1 MMKFNEGERM
11 FLRNEFRAMDDGGWG
26 KRLTLPGF
34 VFLAMLGVAFATSG
48 LRFLQSRMDDPFVK
62 WVDFP
67 VTMKFNNDREY
78 DRTKDSL
85 DRWSEEMRWG
95 MDKSTGFFRYSMTF
109 HGLWDTR
116 EGVIGRTM
124 NPVEDTV
131 LMSNIFGKQLVL
143 DFRDSLLAS
152 YRGNEERMWRSGI
165 VMEEEL
171 YRFLF
176 GEDRNPRKVA
186 VSRGPYLAPFL
197 NVVAVVKRLPSR
209 SAFFTSPELQRSIVE
224 DDAGFQENTSLDST
238 SFWVRGRR
246 SEQELRAIADAIQNM
261 QMPMNIIPNLKEV
274 QVRTD
279 DAQGAESHRSRIV
292 MRFDDG
298 LDLQDRRTLFTNL
311 ADQYYSLDPLM
322 GGEYVFPRRSP
333 KKRGGVNDKYNWFSL
348 GFTRLDSIQQV
359 SEVLMGR
366 LGIELD
372 LNKVESLKN
381 FNIVSVLTNVL
392 GLMLLVFAVAAVAIF
407 INNLVKSHL
416 NHIKQN
422 LGTFRAFGVTRKF
435 MVQAYALIIGT
446 LLARAVAVGFS
457 CLLLIEGIRIGVASM
472 KELDAREVSLM
483 SMNLEVFSGNVLG
496 LVVILFGV
504 AIWTASMSTRRVLR
518 AAPGD
523 LIYNRI

>member
-1 MMKFNEGERM
+1 MKFNEGQRM
-11 FLRNEFRAMDDGGWG
+11 FLRNEFRAIDDGGWG

-67 VTMKFNNDREY
+67 VTMKFDDDRLY

-85 DRWSEEMRWG
+85 DLWSKETRWG

-109 HGLWDTR
+109 HGFRDTR

-131 LMSNIFGKQLVL
+131 LMDNIFGKQIVL
-143 DFRDSLLAS
+143 DFRDSLLEA

-176 GEDRNPRKVA
+176 GEDRNPRRVA
-186 VSRGPYLAPFL
+186 VSRGPYLAPVL
-197 NVVAVVKRLPSR
+197 DVVAVVKRLPSR
-209 SAFFTSPELQRSIVE
+209 SAFFSAPELQQAIVE
-224 DDAGFQENTSLDST
+224 DGDDFQENTLLDST
-238 SFWVRGRR
+238 SFWVRGQR
-246 SEQELRAIADAIQNM
+246 SEEELLDLADQIQKM
-261 QMPMNIIPNLKEV
+261 RMPMNIIPNLESV
-274 QVRTD
+274 QVRSHD
-279 DAQGAESHRSRIV
+279 SNGAESHRSRIV
-292 MRFDDG
+292 LKFDDA

-311 ADQYYSLDPLM
+311 SERYYQLDPLM
-322 GGEYVFPRRSP
+322 GGEYVFPRRSLR
-333 KKRGGVNDKYNWFSL
+333 KRGDARDKYNWFSL
-348 GFTRLDSIQQV
+348 GFTQLDSIQQV
-359 SEVLMGR
+359 SEVLMGT

-446 LLARAVAVGFS
+446 LLARAVALGFS
-457 CLLLIEGIRIGVASM
+457 CLLLIEGMRIAWGSM

-483 SMNLEVFSGNVLG
+483 STNLEVFSGNVLG
-496 LVVILFGV
+496 LVVILFAV
-504 AIWTASMSTRRVLR
+504 AIWTASMSTRKVLR